1 MVTRAEL
8 VDAVFNSDAIDRTV
22 VEVEP
27 KLYNRE
33 YQCAFMLF
41 DDNEDL
47 ETMAVFDQNN
57 QEFERYDSN
66 NFLVGCREV
75 SSIEKAIELLSQ
87 FQKDGEFPDEEV
99 C

>member
-8 VDAVFNSDAIDRTV
+8 VDAVFNSDVIDRTV

-41 DDNEDL
+41 DGNEDL
-47 ETMAVFDQNN
+47 ETMAVFDQSY
-57 QEFERYDSN
+57 QEYERYDSN
-66 NFLVGCREV
+66 NYLVGCRKV
-75 SSIEKAIELLSQ
+75 SSLEEAIELLSQ